1 MLSPCPEAGF
11 GAGCA
16 LLKPLKTSL
25 TMRWSELLIPTL
37 KEIPSEAEIISHQL
51 MLRAGLIRRLG
62 SGLYTY
68 LPLGFRALRKVETI
82 VREEMDRAGAQEV
95 LMPAMHPREIW
106 DKSGRYESLK
116 NVMFRVTDRQDR
128 EMVLGPT
135 HEEIITDL
143 VSREITSYKQLPC
156 NFYQIQTKFRDEIRP
171 RFGLMRCKEFIMK
184 DAYSFDVSSEA
195 ADESYR
201 KMYEAYERIFKRCGL
216 QALPVEADTGDMG
229 GSSSHEF
236 MIPCDSGEDAI
247 LEAED
252 GSYAANLERAEGVCD
267 APNEFP
273 GAELELERI
282 ATPGVGKIEEV
293 ADFLKVETRQLVKCL
308 IYQNEDGPFALLLPG
323 DRDVNEIKLGK
334 AFPGAELAEPSVIR
348 EVTRAEV
355 GFAGPV
361 GLKIPVVADVRL
373 QGRKGGIIGGNE
385 TDVHVKN
392 FDIDRDSDIR
402 TYVDVAFPKPGDLAP
417 NGTARLRERRGVEV
431 GHVFKLGT
439 KYSEALGA
447 TYLDENGK
455 AYPMVM
461 GCYGIGVSRTL
472 QAAIEQSH
480 DDNGIIWP
488 VNIAPFEVLLT
499 VLNPKDEDC
508 MSVAERMQSE
518 LESRGLDVLLDDRD
532 ERPGFKFKDADLLG
546 LPLRITIGARGL
558 AKGEVELKARTD
570 DSFTSVLVETAVAA
584 ACDRIEEMR
593 GAL

>member
-1 MLSPCPEAGF
+1 
-11 GAGCA
+11 
-16 LLKPLKTSL
+16 
-25 TMRWSELLIPTL
+25 MRWSHLLIPTL
-37 KEIPSEAEIISHQL
+37 KETPQDAEIVSHQL
-51 MLRAGLIRRLG
+51 MLRTGLIRRLG

-68 LPLGFRALRKVETI
+68 LPLGFRALRKVEAI

-106 DKSGRYESLK
+106 DASGRYESLK
-116 NVMFRVTDRQDR
+116 NVMFRVRDRQDR

-195 ADESYR
+195 ADESYG
-201 KMYEAYERIFKRCGL
+201 KMYEAYERIFRRCGL

-267 APNEFP
+267 APNTFD
-273 GAELELERI
+273 GADAELEPVE
-282 ATPGVGKIEEV
+282 TPGAGKIEDV
-293 ADFLKVETRQLVKCL
+293 AAFLKVDSRQLVKCL
-308 IYQNEDGPFALLLPG
+308 IYQNDDGPFALLLPG
-323 DRDVNEIKLGK
+323 DRDVNEIKLTK
-334 AFPGAELAEPSVIR
+334 AFPGAELADPETIR
-348 EVTRAEV
+348 KVTGAEV

-361 GLKIPVVADVRL
+361 GLEIPVHADVRL
-373 QGRKGGIIGGNE
+373 KGRKGGIIGGNK
-385 TDVHVKN
+385 TDVHLLN
-392 FDIDRDSDIR
+392 FDIDRDAEIAGV
-402 TYVDVAFPKPGDLAP
+402 VDVAFPKPGDLAP

-447 TYLDENGK
+447 SYLDENGK
-455 AYPMVM
+455 ASPMVM

-488 VNIAPFEVLLT
+488 VNIAPFQVLVT
-499 VLNPKDEDC
+499 VLNPTDEAC
-508 MSVAERMQSE
+508 MSTAVRIADE
-518 LESRGLDVLLDDRD
+518 LEDAGLDVLLDDRD

-546 LPLRITIGARGL
+546 LPLRVTIGARGL
-558 AKGEVELKARTD
+558 AKGEVEVKARTD
-570 DSFTSVLVETAVAA
+570 DTFTSVPVETAMSAA
-584 ACDRIEEMR
+584 LDRIREMQE
-593 GAL
+593 ALSCPN

>member
-1 MLSPCPEAGF
+1 
-11 GAGCA
+11 
-16 LLKPLKTSL
+16 
-25 TMRWSELLIPTL
+25 MRWSQLLIPTL
-37 KEIPSEAEIISHQL
+37 KETPQDAEIISHQL

-68 LPLGFRALRKVETI
+68 LPLGFRALRKVEAI
-82 VREEMDRAGAQEV
+82 VREEMNRAGAQEV

-106 DKSGRYESLK
+106 DQSGRYESLK
-116 NVMFRVTDRQDR
+116 NVMFRVNDRQNR

-143 VSREITSYKQLPC
+143 VSREITSYKQLPS

-195 ADESYR
+195 ADDSYK
-201 KMYEAYERIFKRCGL
+201 KMYDAYERIFKRCGL

-236 MIPCDSGEDAI
+236 MIPCDAGEDAI
-247 LEAED
+247 LEADD

-267 APNEFP
+267 ADNVFP
-273 GAELELERI
+273 KADLEMQRVK
-282 ATPGVGKIEEV
+282 TPGVGKIEDV
-293 ADFLKVETRQLVKCL
+293 ATFLEVETRQLVKCL
-308 IYQNEDGPFALLLPG
+308 IYQVEEGPFALLLPG
-323 DRDVNEIKLGK
+323 DRDVNEIKLTK
-334 AFPGAELAEPSVIR
+334 LFPGAELATPDVIR
-348 EVTRAEV
+348 EVTGADV

-361 GLKIPVVADVRL
+361 GLEIPVYADVRL
-373 QGRKGGIIGGNE
+373 KGRKGGIIGGNE
-385 TDVHVKN
+385 TDVHVLS
-392 FDIDRDSDIR
+392 FDIDRDAEIKD
-402 TYVDVAFPKPGDLAP
+402 YVDVAFPKPGDLAP
-417 NGTARLRERRGVEV
+417 NGTARLQERRGVEV

-447 TYLDENGK
+447 NYLDENGK
-455 AYPMVM
+455 SMPMVM

-488 VNIAPFEVLLT
+488 VNIAPFQVLIT
-499 VLNPKDEDC
+499 VLTPKDEEC
-508 MSVAERMQSE
+508 MSLASRIQEE
-518 LESRGLDVLLDDRD
+518 LESQGLDVLVDDRD

-546 LPLRITIGARGL
+546 LPLRLTIGARGL
-558 AKGEVELKARTD
+558 AKGEIELKARTD
-570 DSFTSVLVETAVAA
+570 ESFTSVAIDDAVAA
-584 ACDRIEEMR
+584 TTTRISEMKDS
-593 GAL
+593 